1 MMPPRILLLG
11 LIPLLALLTTLVA
24 TAWCVKWWVALLLLL
39 FALAFALPDE
49 LMDERLK
56 RALRRTPVLF
66 LLMAANLFRLRGVNR
81 RFIHTEHGKT
91 EVKP

>member
-1 MMPPRILLLG
+1 MPCKGHQSGSATVANGAFG
-11 LIPLLALLTTLVA
+11 LQLVF
-24 TAWCVKWWVALLLLL
+24 V
-39 FALAFALPDE
+39 DE

>member
-24 TAWCVKWWVALLLLL
+24 PAWCVKWWVALLLLL

-56 RALRRTPVLF
+56 RLCGARPYSSC
-66 LLMAANLFRLRGVNR
+66 
-81 RFIHTEHGKT
+81 
-91 EVKP
+91 

>member
-1 MMPPRILLLG
+1 
-11 LIPLLALLTTLVA
+11 
-24 TAWCVKWWVALLLLL
+24 
-39 FALAFALPDE
+39 
-49 LMDERLK
+49 MDERLK